1 MLVLVAATAARYA
14 SGDGGDPLLVGSTAT
29 ALAPETFTLTPE
41 RRRLTVDLTKANVSA
56 EHVLAMD
63 KRATGR
69 LPEMKHDAETVR
81 ACDVSQFANAPGV
94 APISGAPS
102 FHATSD
108 TEVFVCPAAR
118 LAFIHIFKCAG
129 TTLIAS
135 MHDLC
140 RATYGDEGFC
150 VTTGAPWVC
159 RGGPTRTM
167 EEEWANIQSYTWF
180 TFVREPVSKFESGI
194 FELARRNGPCVLGAG
209 ATSEGDQLALD
220 VLDSCVLST
229 ERREEVD
236 PHLRPSI
243 NYLLEPD
250 GSVTPLLAY
259 VGRVETFVDDWP
271 ALVTKFFDATKGAQ
285 VRELILNDQLHE
297 RDSEGEIYSSDCPPK
312 FNLEIASESAK
323 AKVAQAFRADEVCL
337 GYADQAPARRS
348 QWESLPS
355 AL

>member
-1 MLVLVAATAARYA
+1 MYLCKLIFGPHSVRSAPCWYSQVGAVELPSSVGHNLSWYFWYARARGSHCRALRA
-14 SGDGGDPLLVGSTAT
+14 SGDGGDLLLVGSTAT

-63 KRATGR
+63 KRATDR

-81 ACDVSQFANAPGV
+81 ACDVSPFANAPGV

-118 LAFIHIFKCAG
+118 LAFIHNFKCAG

-150 VTTGAPWVC
+150 VQELQESSSPWFC

-194 FELARRNGPCVLGAG
+194 FELARRNA
-209 ATSEGDQLALD
+209 
-220 VLDSCVLST
+220 
-229 ERREEVD
+229 
-236 PHLRPSI
+236 
-243 NYLLEPD
+243 
-250 GSVTPLLAY
+250 
-259 VGRVETFVDDWP
+259 
-271 ALVTKFFDATKGAQ
+271 
-285 VRELILNDQLHE
+285 
-297 RDSEGEIYSSDCPPK
+297 
-312 FNLEIASESAK
+312 
-323 AKVAQAFRADEVCL
+323 
-337 GYADQAPARRS
+337 
-348 QWESLPS
+348 
-355 AL
+355 

>member
-1 MLVLVAATAARYA
+1 MLVLVAATAARSA
-14 SGDGGDPLLVGSTAT
+14 QAVMEETGRRSTAGGFDCDGIGARDVHT
-29 ALAPETFTLTPE
+29 NTRASQAD
-41 RRRLTVDLTKANVSA
+41 RRFFQGQRSA

-63 KRATGR
+63 KRATDR
-69 LPEMKHDAETVR
+69 LPEMKHDAEAVR
-81 ACDVSQFANAPGV
+81 ACDVSPFANAPGV

-150 VTTGAPWVC
+150 VQESSSPWFC

-194 FELARRNGPCVLGAG
+194 FELARRNA
-209 ATSEGDQLALD
+209 
-220 VLDSCVLST
+220 
-229 ERREEVD
+229 
-236 PHLRPSI
+236 
-243 NYLLEPD
+243 
-250 GSVTPLLAY
+250 
-259 VGRVETFVDDWP
+259 
-271 ALVTKFFDATKGAQ
+271 
-285 VRELILNDQLHE
+285 
-297 RDSEGEIYSSDCPPK
+297 
-312 FNLEIASESAK
+312 
-323 AKVAQAFRADEVCL
+323 
-337 GYADQAPARRS
+337 
-348 QWESLPS
+348 
-355 AL
+355 